1 MYKVLK
7 LDTHIV
13 LISVSI
19 SYPMMRQFKPA
30 TKPYVGLVIPSTVE
44 DNELV
49 TALILVLTA
58 GKSVPVTVFIL
69 PFAVVHLDFISGKV
83 IST

>member
-7 LDTHIV
+7 FDTHIV
-13 LISVSI
+13 LTSVSI

-30 TKPYVGLVIPSTVE
+30 TKPYVGLVILSTVD

-58 GKSVPVTVFIL
+58 GKLVPVTVFISA
-69 PFAVVHLDFISGKV
+69 FAVVHLDFI
-83 IST
+83 